1 LGTINDLR
9 MANDMSVT
17 PRAFQHV
24 RQFSLWHPLEVRNFR
39 LLWLGESISLLGDQ
53 FHFVALAWLTLQLT
67 GSGLALG
74 TVLMAASIPRAV
86 FMLIGG
92 AMSDRL
98 SPRTLMLVSNA
109 ARAVLVAVITGLI
122 MFGAIRLWHLYLL
135 AIIFGLVDAFF
146 HPAFMTIVPALV
158 EKDQLEAS
166 NALLRGTAQFSV
178 LIGPAPAGF
187 LISVVGAASAF
198 GIDAVTFVIATATLW
213 MMKGYDNRQTPTSR
227 GDGIAATETIKP
239 DGLVAAI
246 REGLRYAWSDPVTR
260 AILLI
265 VAAVDFSFVG
275 PFNVGLASLADHRFV
290 GGAVA
295 FGTMLSVWGG
305 GALLGTLVAGL
316 IGQPRHRGQLLLGIA
331 GALGAGLSLLG
342 IAPNVLL
349 ASVVIGAMGL
359 GSGFVNVVMVA
370 WLQTRTNPH
379 MLGRVMSLVMLASL
393 GLAPL
398 SFAIAGALVD
408 LHATLLFAA
417 AGAIVLVATGI
428 SAANRR
434 VRTID

>member
-1 LGTINDLR
+1 
-9 MANDMSVT
+9 MSVT
-17 PRAFQHV
+17 PRVLQHV
-24 RQFSLWHPLEVRNFR
+24 RKITLWRPLEVRNFR

-86 FMLIGG
+86 FMAVGG

-109 ARAVLVAVITGLI
+109 ARAALVGLITGLVL
-122 MFGAIRLWHLYLL
+122 FGAIRLWHLYLL

-158 EKDQLEAS
+158 KKDQLETS
-166 NALLRGTAQFSV
+166 NALLRGTAQLSV

-187 LISVVGAASAF
+187 LISVVGVASAF
-198 GIDAVTFVIATATLW
+198 GIDAVTFVIATVALW
-213 MMKGYDNRQTPTSR
+213 LMKGDNNPGTPTSHR
-227 GDGIAATETIKP
+227 DASAAAKPIKP
-239 DGLVAAI
+239 DGLMTAI
-246 REGLRYAWSDPVTR
+246 REGLHYAWSDPVTR

-290 GGAVA
+290 GGPVA
-295 FGTMLSVWGG
+295 FGMMLSAWGG

-316 IGQPRHRGQLLLGIA
+316 IGQPRQRGRLLLGIA

-342 IAPNVLL
+342 IAPNVVL

-359 GSGFVNVVMVA
+359 GSGFVNVVMIA
-370 WLQTRTNPH
+370 WLQGRTDPQ

-417 AGAIVLVATGI
+417 AGAIVLIATGV